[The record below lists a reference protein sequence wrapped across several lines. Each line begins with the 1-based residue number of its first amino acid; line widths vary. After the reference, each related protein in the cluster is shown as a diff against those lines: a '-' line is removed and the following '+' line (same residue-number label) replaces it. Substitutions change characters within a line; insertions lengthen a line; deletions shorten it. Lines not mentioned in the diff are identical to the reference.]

1 VSHEAE
7 YHDNMVALLELIWGK
22 GYMAPGGTGNVARL
36 LEGAEPQ
43 GKRVLDI
50 GCGLGG
56 PAMDMVRLH
65 GAQVVGVDIEAPLIE
80 RARKY
85 AREAGLHEHCAFRLV
100 DPGPLPFDD
109 SSFDIVVSAGA
120 VTQTADKLSMFEEA
134 RRVLRPSGHFRCYE
148 WMGTGQ
154 DYSDEMKHWIEL
166 EGLTYAFETL
176 SRFGELLREAGF
188 DEVETI
194 DATDW
199 YRAEARREYE
209 CLRGE
214 LYEELVALI
223 GRKDADYYVADWRAM
238 VGVIDSG
245 EMRQGYCRAK
255 RPMDS

>member
-1 VSHEAE
+1 
-7 YHDNMVALLELIWGK
+7 
-22 GYMAPGGTGNVARL
+22 
-36 LEGAEPQ
+36 
-43 GKRVLDI
+43 
-50 GCGLGG
+50 
-56 PAMDMVRLH
+56 
-65 GAQVVGVDIEAPLIE
+65 
-80 RARKY
+80 
-85 AREAGLHEHCAFRLV
+85 
-100 DPGPLPFDD
+100 
-109 SSFDIVVSAGA
+109 
-120 VTQTADKLSMFEEA
+120 
-134 RRVLRPSGHFRCYE
+134 
-148 WMGTGQ
+148 
-154 DYSDEMKHWIEL
+154 MKHWIEL

-245 EMRQGYCRAK
+245 EMRQGYCRAI